1 MTADSLD
8 LMQMGQTRATT
19 ILFCVACLL
28 LSLPLIHNVWQILF
42 FYQFPSG
49 GDPADHAIF
58 VLEILK
64 TGDPLI
70 PYTQFPGIVE
80 RSLEDI
86 SKTYYPSFL
95 HLVFSAFTKVFELFE
110 SDLPR
115 SVISSMTSVMF
126 VSYIIG
132 VLGYCLLIKAI
143 TEKLMTSLKYSFL
156 YGYLKGFTSNKNIIL
171 FLLLL
176 LTFSIFIYSTASI
189 LKTFRDGGYG
199 EIFSMWT
206 ILPFYLMGLL
216 TRKFVLSG
224 ILIGV
229 IASTHNI
236 SFVMALMVTF
246 SYFITLLAARD
257 FKLIKQSRIFFIV
270 GFICSLPAIVL
281 FYLPLFLAT
290 SSESTGLAGALLTW
304 TRADIVEQVT
314 PILYYIG
321 LISMCCLLLI
331 NYKATGWITGWIVI
345 YLIPFHLNLL
355 FLERLA
361 REISI
366 PLGLASGIFVSS
378 IIFVLLNTRHF
389 ESLKVKLFKNSVA
402 KHYMNLAIVIA
413 ACSVLIPTY
422 YAVFDEKLWEDS
434 DPLRIYYSS
443 NAIEEANQFLTQTTV
458 KQNPNIDTH
467 NETILLYGINPWLK
481 PLTFSKYRVLEV
493 ESEDL
498 ENGLGLAD
506 RILNR
511 QFRSVIENPNSN
523 ESIEILNKYNVRYLY
538 FSDILPDRWYTDEQ
552 RKIGDKFSYFATYY
566 NGRIYNL
573 NKQITGDQGEL
584 IEIYS
589 VMRTK

>member
-1 MTADSLD
+1 MTANNLD
-8 LMQMGQTRATT
+8 LLQLQQTRATT
-19 ILFCVACLL
+19 ILFCIACLL
-28 LSLPLIHNVWQILF
+28 LSLPLLYNVWQILF

-58 VLEILK
+58 VLNILR
-64 TGDPLI
+64 TGNPLI

-80 RSLEDI
+80 GSLEDI
-86 SKTYYPSFL
+86 SETYYPSFL

-110 SDLPR
+110 SDLSK

-126 VSYIIG
+126 VSYVIG
-132 VLGYCLLIKAI
+132 VLGYGLLIRAI
-143 TEKLMTSLKYSFL
+143 IEKLVTSLRYSFL
-156 YGYLKGFTSNKNIIL
+156 HEYLKGITSNKNIIL

-176 LTFSIFIYSTASI
+176 LTFSIFIYSTAPI

-206 ILPFYLMGLL
+206 ILPFYLLGLI
-216 TRKFVLSG
+216 TRRFVLSG
-224 ILIGV
+224 IFIGV

-246 SYFITLLAARD
+246 SYFVTLLAARD
-257 FKLIKQSRIFFIV
+257 FRLIKQYRIFFIV
-270 GFICSLPAIVL
+270 GFICCLPAVVL
-281 FYLPLFLAT
+281 FYYPLFMAT
-290 SSESTGLAGALLTW
+290 SSESTGLAGALFVW
-304 TRADIVEQVT
+304 TKADIVEQVT

-321 LISMCCLLLI
+321 LISMCCLLFI
-331 NYKATGWITGWIVI
+331 NYRATGWISGWIVI

-378 IIFVLLNTRHF
+378 IIFLILNTRHF
-389 ESLKVKLFKNSVA
+389 ESLKVKLFKNRVA
-402 KHYMNLAIVIA
+402 RHYINLAIVVA

-422 YAVFDEKLWEDS
+422 YALFDERLWGDS

-443 NAIEEANQFLTQTTV
+443 NAIEQANQFLIQTKA
-458 KQNPNIDTH
+458 KQNPNINTN
-467 NETILLYGINPWLK
+467 NETILLYGVNPWLK

-506 RILNR
+506 RKLNR

-523 ESIEILNKYNVRYLY
+523 YSTDILNKYNVTYLY
-538 FSDILPDRWYTDEQ
+538 FSDILPDRWYTDGQ

-566 NGRIYNL
+566 DDHIYNL

-589 VMRTK
+589 VHTK